1 MQQKTLSM
9 KVPVGI
15 KSLAQ
20 MMAMEE
26 VAVRFFPKIEGLR
39 AVLKDYNFNMLTKQ
53 KLVERLEAMKA
64 ECLEENLDNYAEG
77 IGGLVR
83 AIQYR
88 Y

>member
-26 VAVRFFPKIEGLR
+26 VEVRFFPKIEGLR

-53 KLVERLEAMKA
+53 KLVEKLEAMKA

>member
-1 MQQKTLSM
+1 MQQKTLSI
-9 KVPVGI
+9 KIPVGI
-15 KSLAQ
+15 KSLAN

-26 VAVRFFPKIEGLR
+26 VEVRFFPKIEGLR

-53 KLVERLEAMKA
+53 KLVEKLEAMKA